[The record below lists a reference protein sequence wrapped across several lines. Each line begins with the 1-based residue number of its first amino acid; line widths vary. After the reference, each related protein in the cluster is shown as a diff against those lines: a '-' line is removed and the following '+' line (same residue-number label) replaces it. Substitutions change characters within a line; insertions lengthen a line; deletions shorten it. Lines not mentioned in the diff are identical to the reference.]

1 MRDMKN
7 EQVFLWLYHNGE
19 KCLLEK
25 KDFVKEKREAER
37 KIYLYRHNSV
47 NIL

>member
-7 EQVFLWLYHNGE
+7 EQVFRWLYHNRE

-25 KDFVKEKREAER
+25 KDFVKEARGREE
-37 KIYLYRHNSV
+37 
-47 NIL
+47 NIFV

>member
-1 MRDMKN
+1 MSRYFVGCTIIEK
-7 EQVFLWLYHNGE
+7 

-25 KDFVKEKREAER
+25 KDFVKEKLKAER
-37 KIYLYRHNSV
+37 KVYLYRHNSV